1 MTSAERRTDDS
12 AAASRTSD
20 RLATIPLVGCLLA
33 IDLGDKRIGLAASDP
48 TQLLAHPVDT
58 LVRRVG
64 KRFPLKQLRGQLDR
78 DRPVGI
84 VIGLPLECDGSE
96 GTRAQEAREVAALLA
111 EKTGLP
117 TVLFDERMTTARAL
131 RAVRE
136 MGGKIRGRKGEVDRL
151 AATTLLQSFLD
162 GRRR

>member
-1 MTSAERRTDDS
+1 MTSADRRTDDS
-12 AAASRTSD
+12 AAALPAS
-20 RLATIPLVGCLLA
+20 GCLLA

-58 LVRRVG
+58 LTRRVG
-64 KRFPLKQLRGQLDR
+64 RRFPLKQLRDHLDR
-78 DRPVGI
+78 HRPVGI
-84 VIGLPLECDGSE
+84 VLGLPLESDGSE
-96 GTRAQEAREVAALLA
+96 GARAQEARDIAALLT
-111 EKTGLP
+111 ENTGLP
-117 TVLFDERMTTARAL
+117 TVLVDERMTTARAL

-136 MGGKIRGRKGEVDRL
+136 MGGKTRGRKGDVDRL

>member
-1 MTSAERRTDDS
+1 MTPTDRRTDDS
-12 AAASRTSD
+12 AAALPAS
-20 RLATIPLVGCLLA
+20 GCLLA

-58 LVRRVG
+58 LTRRVG
-64 KRFPLKQLRGQLDR
+64 KRFPLKQLRDHLDR
-78 DRPVGI
+78 HLPVGI
-84 VIGLPLECDGSE
+84 VIGLPLESDGSE
-96 GTRAQEAREVAALLA
+96 GTRAQEARDIAALLA

-117 TVLFDERMTTARAL
+117 TVMVDERMTTARAL

-136 MGGKIRGRKGEVDRL
+136 MGGKTRGRKGEVDRL

>member
-1 MTSAERRTDDS
+1 MTSADRRSDDS
-12 AAASRTSD
+12 AAALPAS
-20 RLATIPLVGCLLA
+20 GCLLA

-58 LVRRVG
+58 LTRRVG
-64 KRFPLKQLRGQLDR
+64 KRFPLKQLRDHLDR
-78 DRPVGI
+78 HRPVGI
-84 VIGLPLECDGSE
+84 VIGLPLESDGSE
-96 GTRAQEAREVAALLA
+96 GTRAHEARDIAALLA
-111 EKTGLP
+111 QNTGLP
-117 TVLFDERMTTARAL
+117 TVMVDERMTTARAL

-136 MGGKIRGRKGEVDRL
+136 MGGTTRGRKGEVDRL

>member
-1 MTSAERRTDDS
+1 MTPTDRRTDDS
-12 AAASRTSD
+12 AAALPAS
-20 RLATIPLVGCLLA
+20 GCLLA

-58 LVRRVG
+58 LTRRVG
-64 KRFPLKQLRGQLDR
+64 KRFPLKQLRDHLDR
-78 DRPVGI
+78 HRPVGI
-84 VIGLPLECDGSE
+84 VIGLPLESDGSE
-96 GTRAQEAREVAALLA
+96 GTRAHEARDIAALLA

-117 TVLFDERMTTARAL
+117 TVMVDERMTTARAL

-136 MGGKIRGRKGEVDRL
+136 MGGKTRGRKGEVDRL